1 MRKQEPPIDWL
12 KAAIL
17 ERMEVQGFTRAEVC
31 ELSGV
36 SGTTFRTMMKAD
48 AATWDF
54 DNRRAILK
62 ALHIKVADFPKD
74 VQLDIVSRL

>member
-1 MRKQEPPIDWL
+1 MKIDWL

-17 ERMEVQGFTRAEVC
+17 EQMEAQGFSRDDVC
-31 ELSGV
+31 KLSGI
-36 SGTTFRTMMKAD
+36 SAPTFRMLMKAD

>member
-1 MRKQEPPIDWL
+1 MKIDWL

-17 ERMEVQGFTRAEVC
+17 ERMEAQGFSRDDVC
-31 ELSGV
+31 KLSGV
-36 SGTTFRTMMKAD
+36 GDKTFRTMMKTD
-48 AATWDF
+48 AATWDY